1 MTRASLKMCWPL
13 TALCALLAAQP
24 ASAITFEQ
32 LAADGSGT
40 GLFYTPGTSD
50 WVLAPTADETRLSGS
65 GSNWLIDM
73 GTDNF
78 GSGEDGT
85 QTSGIFGA
93 GLVLPGSDHGWR
105 IDFSAN
111 LRTWDSYN
119 DGSIVPPNPGA
130 QLGDWD
136 LFSVN
141 ANQQNFYW
149 NLVTTPDQFSGGEI
163 PSVINDGE
171 ALFAAT
177 SVAPAGIGSSGL
189 LTDPLVPVRPAG
201 TIVQYTNTTN
211 DTAYLPGSTWAWGGR
226 DYAAGYFESVSTNGS
241 VISRHTGATFVSFVL
256 DSRTPSYSDNSLPS
270 WGQFGAKDQFT
281 DIPDGSEGEA
291 PGGSFANPVLPID
304 ESEDGTFIFS
314 VINIEEGAPGLDG
327 FLFID
332 PEVTVGYEY
341 QVGGDVAVT
350 EILLPLLGDLDGYNV
365 ELLLDGQ
372 WTVVGS
378 VLDGGSFTF
387 EDAVK
392 GFRVTGISPALG
404 LNPENPVAFITG
416 LKFNQ
421 PGQAELSMTSITA
434 EVPEPTT
441 WALAL
446 SSLLLV
452 GVLRARR
459 RR

>member
-1 MTRASLKMCWPL
+1 MTRTSLKMCWPL

-24 ASAITFEQ
+24 AAAITFEQ

-40 GLFYTPGTSD
+40 GVFYTPTSSD
-50 WVLAPTADETRLSGS
+50 WVIAPTSDETSLSGS
-65 GSNWLIDM
+65 GSNWLIGM
-73 GTDNF
+73 GTNNF
-78 GSGEDGT
+78 GSSEDGT

-119 DGSIVPPNPGA
+119 DGSVVPPNPGA
-130 QLGDWD
+130 NLGDWD

-149 NLVTTPDQFSGGEI
+149 NLVTHPDDYS
-163 PSVINDGE
+163 N
-171 ALFAAT
+171 T
-177 SVAPAGIGSSGL
+177 SETGPGTSTSGL
-189 LTDPLVPVRPAG
+189 LIDPLVPVRPAG

-211 DTAYLPGSTWAWGGR
+211 DAAYLPGSTWAWGGR

-241 VISRHTGATFVSFVL
+241 VISRNTGATFVSFVL
-256 DSRTPSYSDNSLPS
+256 DSRTPGFNDSNLPS
-270 WGQFGAKDQFT
+270 WGQFGAKDQFN
-281 DIPDGSEGEA
+281 DIPGGEAGEA
-291 PGGSFANPVLPID
+291 PGGSFANPVLPI
-304 ESEDGTFIFS
+304 EQTEGGTFIFS
-314 VINIEEGAPGLDG
+314 VIDIAEGAPGLDG

-341 QVGGDVAVT
+341 QVGGNVGVT

-387 EDAVK
+387 EEAVT
-392 GFRVTGISPALG
+392 GFRVTGINPALG

-446 SSLLLV
+446 SSLLLA
-452 GVLRARR
+452 GGLRARR